1 MHDVKA
7 GRQAVENLGGCE
19 AVNFAY
25 PYGHMTLGTKK
36 ALEPIATS
44 CRSNFPGLNGPEIDL
59 NQLLSNRLYGGIEN
73 AGAAEALVRKSVEG
87 RNWLIFYTHDVRP
100 EPSRYGCTPELLEA
114 AVAAAVHAGCRIM
127 TVEEV
132 LEEIGVQT
140 RHPKGQ
146 APCTVPA

>member
-1 MHDVKA
+1 M
-7 GRQAVENLGGCE
+7 
-19 AVNFAY
+19 NFAY

-100 EPSRYGCTPELLEA
+100 EPSQYGCTPELFEA

-146 APCTVPA
+146 APHTVSA